1 MDPGRVGIGAGAG
14 VGGPGCAVPAGAV
27 HIGVGPELAGG
38 GAAPARGGTRGGPA
52 GLRRAGSIEPG
63 SGAGTA
69 MRPAAAA
76 AAMAGS
82 LMSGPW
88 PLVFPAGGSGRTPGI
103 IGGVARSC
111 VTLEDDWNGDWNA
124 DDAGRAATAVVV
136 AIIRMRS

>member
-1 MDPGRVGIGAGAG
+1 MQRDGNDCSAAKKNYRSGCGGAMDAGRVGICAGAG

-38 GAAPARGGTRGGPA
+38 GATPARDGTGGGPA
-52 GLRRAGSIEPG
+52 GLRKAGLIVPG

-88 PLVFPAGGSGRTPGI
+88 SFAFPPGGSGRT
-103 IGGVARSC
+103 
-111 VTLEDDWNGDWNA
+111 
-124 DDAGRAATAVVV
+124 
-136 AIIRMRS
+136 